1 MCLASIQEEN
11 SKSKDHL
18 WNFNIS
24 YLKTALLH
32 FLLFLGIFFFSSN
45 ELLCVGLELLE
56 VIRSIVAGGVAFI
69 DERAAAMATAA
80 AVLLLQ

>member
-1 MCLASIQEEN
+1 
-11 SKSKDHL
+11 
-18 WNFNIS
+18 
-24 YLKTALLH
+24 
-32 FLLFLGIFFFSSN
+32 LGIFFFSSN